1 MEFEEEKFFKELYI
15 IHRMFATRLFLN
27 LRLLST
33 LVVCIPLV
41 DCLVNKYG
49 YYVYMRLLYL
59 FFCFSRI
66 NVYSHRHF
74 RIAKIFFK
82 ISLIHNFSLFFNSLN
97 RDGVSKEL
105 GNTLRLYTRSKVR
118 LFQEKR
124 PIKIY
129 GKMGLFKS
137 LNTTQD
143 DTKRGKQKVNGES
156 YTNYY
161 RSYRAIIQNI
171 NTRYDFVE
179 YFHTNAT
186 SYQQ

>member
-82 ISLIHNFSLFFNSLN
+82 ISLIRSVLPKSSEEAVAAPQANPILN
-97 RDGVSKEL
+97 AAK
-105 GNTLRLYTRSKVR
+105 RS
-118 LFQEKR
+118 
-124 PIKIY
+124 
-129 GKMGLFKS
+129 
-137 LNTTQD
+137 
-143 DTKRGKQKVNGES
+143 
-156 YTNYY
+156 
-161 RSYRAIIQNI
+161 
-171 NTRYDFVE
+171 
-179 YFHTNAT
+179 
-186 SYQQ
+186 